1 MRDRLQRAFGA
12 VRAEGELKANTL
24 DAIYSRARRHRR
36 YPLAWAAA
44 CLVILLG
51 FWGGLFFTPV
61 SAIGIEINPAL
72 ELKINRFDLV
82 IGVESLNKDGE
93 RLAENTR
100 LMFTEYSQ
108 AIDALLANSEMQ
120 VYLEQGME
128 MSINVLCDDEQRCG
142 RMLEKVESCVGGE
155 GNITCHAGG
164 GSGHGHS
171 GESTGTSGQH
181 HSVESSNT
189 QSQHHSVESS
199 NTQSQP
205 SSVESGGTQN
215 QQRHQKRH
223 GQHHSE

>member
-1 MRDRLQRAFGA
+1 MRDRLKRAFGA
-12 VRAEGELKANTL
+12 VHAEGELKANTL
-24 DAIYSRARRHRR
+24 DAIYSRARRRRR

-51 FWGGLFFTPV
+51 FGGGLFFTPV

-72 ELKINRFDLV
+72 KLKINRFDLV
-82 IGVESLNKDGE
+82 IGVECLNKDGE
-93 RLAENTR
+93 RLAENTQ

-142 RMLEKVESCVGGE
+142 QMLEKVESCVGGE
-155 GNITCHAGG
+155 GNITCHAGQ

-171 GESTGTSGQH
+171 GKAGGTSSQH
-181 HSVESSNT
+181 HGVESSSAISQTGSAESSDAPSQPGYGESNGT
-189 QSQHHSVESS
+189 QS
-199 NTQSQP
+199 
-205 SSVESGGTQN
+205 
-215 QQRHQKRH
+215 QQRHQRRH